1 MKANSYFPALTGV
14 RAIAAFFVFFHHYNQ
29 LDFSYP
35 IQRTLNE
42 FHMGVTMFFVLSG
55 FLICMRYYGNSEITG
70 SWFRK
75 YIKNRIARIYPMYL
89 FLTLLTFLLFFLIG
103 GEASVMGSTQSPI
116 LILVLNIF
124 FIRGFFD
131 DLKFTGVGQ
140 GWSLTVEECF
150 YFLAPIFFIGIKKN
164 KKNIIYYPLLL
175 LVFGITMVLV
185 FSNFSI
191 LGFFKNFR
199 FLFLYTFFGRCVEFF
214 IGMKL
219 ALIVLER
226 NDKLV
231 VRPVFTTMGLLG
243 MAIAISVLVFLP
255 LNGREFGL
263 YHPFGIFTNNIIL
276 PITVAILYYGLI
288 IEKSW
293 LQKFLSSATMQ
304 LLGKSSYIF
313 YLIHIGVIANF
324 IKNISRNKIDQL
336 FNWLDNHG
344 FDWVPERLN
353 DSVLF
358 VVIVFV
364 LLNLVSIVLYKLMEE
379 PLNLRIRKIKF
390 SNGSKQN
397 TLSI

>member
-1 MKANSYFPALTGV
+1 MKANSYIPALTGV
-14 RAIAAFFVFFHHYNQ
+14 RAIAAYFVFFHHYNQ

-75 YIKNRIARIYPMYL
+75 YIKNRIARIYPMYF
-89 FLTLLTFLLFFLIG
+89 FLTLLTFLLYFVVG
-103 GEASVMGSTQSPI
+103 GEPSVMGTVQSPI
-116 LILVLNIF
+116 LVLFLNIF

-150 YFLAPIFFIGIKKN
+150 YLLAPVFFIGIKKN
-164 KKNIIYYPLLL
+164 KNNLFYYPLLL
-175 LVFGITMVLV
+175 LAFGITIVLV
-185 FSNFSI
+185 FSNFSVF
-191 LGFFKNFR
+191 GFFKNFQ
-199 FLFLYTFFGRCVEFF
+199 FLFLYTFFGRCIEFF

-219 ALIVLER
+219 ALIVL
-226 NDKLV
+226 DKNEKIYT
-231 VRPVFTTMGLLG
+231 RPIFTTIGLFG
-243 MAIAISVLVFLP
+243 MALAISVLVFLP

-276 PITVAILYYGLI
+276 PIAIAVLYYGLM
-288 IEKSW
+288 IEKSG
-293 LQKFLSSATMQ
+293 LQKFLSSPAMQ

-324 IKNISRNKIDQL
+324 LKNISRNTIDLL
-336 FNWLDNHG
+336 FNWFDNHG
-344 FDWVPERLN
+344 LEWVPEKLN
-353 DSVLF
+353 DSILY
-358 VVIVFV
+358 IALVFV

-379 PLNLRIRKIKF
+379 PLNLAIRKSRFLEKKLNPII
-390 SNGSKQN
+390 G
-397 TLSI
+397 

>member
-1 MKANSYFPALTGV
+1 MKANSYIPALTGV
-14 RAIAAFFVFFHHYNQ
+14 RAIAAYFVFFHHYNQ

-75 YIKNRIARIYPMYL
+75 YIKNRIARIYPMYF
-89 FLTLLTFLLFFLIG
+89 FLTLLTFLLYFVVG
-103 GEASVMGSTQSPI
+103 GEPSVMGTVQSPI
-116 LILVLNIF
+116 LVLFLNIF

-150 YFLAPIFFIGIKKN
+150 YLLAPVFFIGIKKN
-164 KKNIIYYPLLL
+164 KNNLFYYPLLL
-175 LVFGITMVLV
+175 LAFGITIVLV
-185 FSNFSI
+185 FSNFSVI
-191 LGFFKNFR
+191 GFFKNFR
-199 FLFLYTFFGRCVEFF
+199 FLFLYTFFGRCIEFF

-219 ALIVLER
+219 ALIVL
-226 NDKLV
+226 DKNEKIYT
-231 VRPVFTTMGLLG
+231 RPIFTTIGLFG
-243 MAIAISVLVFLP
+243 MALAISVLVFLP

-276 PITVAILYYGLI
+276 PIAIAILYYGLM
-288 IEKSW
+288 IEKSG
-293 LQKFLSSATMQ
+293 LQKFLSSPTMQ

-324 IKNISRNKIDQL
+324 LKNISRNTIYLL
-336 FNWLDNHG
+336 FNWFDNHG
-344 FDWVPERLN
+344 LEWVPEKLN
-353 DSVLF
+353 DSILY
-358 VVIVFV
+358 IALVFV
-364 LLNLVSIVLYKLMEE
+364 LLNLASIVLYKLMEE
-379 PLNLRIRKIKF
+379 PLNLAIRKSRFLEKKLNPII
-390 SNGSKQN
+390 G
-397 TLSI
+397 

>member
-1 MKANSYFPALTGV
+1 MKANSYIPALTGV
-14 RAIAAFFVFFHHYNQ
+14 RAIAAYFVFFHHYNQ

-75 YIKNRIARIYPMYL
+75 YIKNRIARIYPMYF
-89 FLTLLTFLLFFLIG
+89 FLTLLTFLLYFVVG
-103 GEASVMGSTQSPI
+103 GEPSVMGTVQSPI
-116 LILVLNIF
+116 LVLFLNIF

-150 YFLAPIFFIGIKKN
+150 YLLAPVFFIGIKKN
-164 KKNIIYYPLLL
+164 KNNLFYYPLLL
-175 LVFGITMVLV
+175 LAFGITIVLV
-185 FSNFSI
+185 FSNFSVI
-191 LGFFKNFR
+191 GFFKNFR
-199 FLFLYTFFGRCVEFF
+199 FLFLYTFFGRCIEFF

-219 ALIVLER
+219 ALIVLEK
-226 NDKLV
+226 NEKIQTL
-231 VRPVFTTMGLLG
+231 PVFTTIGLFG
-243 MAIAISVLVFLP
+243 VAIAISVLVFLP

-276 PITVAILYYGLI
+276 PIAIAILYYGLM
-288 IEKSW
+288 IEKSG
-293 LQKFLSSATMQ
+293 LQKFLSSPTMQ

-324 IKNISRNKIDQL
+324 LKNISRNTIYLL
-336 FNWLDNHG
+336 FNWFDNHG
-344 FDWVPERLN
+344 LEWVPEKLN
-353 DSVLF
+353 DSILY
-358 VVIVFV
+358 IALVFV
-364 LLNLVSIVLYKLMEE
+364 LLNLASIVLYKLMEE
-379 PLNLRIRKIKF
+379 PLNLAIRKSRFLEKKLNPII
-390 SNGSKQN
+390 G
-397 TLSI
+397 